1 MTSKS
6 KLRFKLLCIKWSKLL
21 GIALLIGIFASLIAI
36 SLKLTTEHYE
46 ELLFER
52 TKENR
57 ILLFVFPLFG
67 LGLIYFLRQYAF
79 RKKENKGIAEVFD
92 SLRTGKG
99 LPMYKVPSH
108 FVNGL
113 LTVAFGGPT
122 GIEVS
127 TVVASAAVGSVTHD
141 RQNFFRKYKT
151 EMICAGISAGLTALF
166 NSPMAGILFSL
177 EVITR
182 KRSLKSFVIMATA
195 CFSAL
200 IMAHFLAPSDLF
212 HVNVTHWNYGAVPYF
227 IGFALFASLN
237 SVYLTK
243 SVLWFKARSAVFAN
257 PAYKF
262 AVAALV
268 IGGFLLVFPQLYG
281 DGYHG
286 LKELFL
292 GSNTHYSLGF
302 VALLVSL
309 LVVKPILVSLALWGG
324 GDGGVFAPSLVTGA
338 ISGLLFAMVAN
349 HFFNAHLIPINFMLI
364 GMGAVLSA
372 TIHAPF
378 TAVFLVCGITG
389 NYVLILPLLLVCV
402 LSKIASQKMY
412 PFNVYTFKTA
422 S

>member
-6 KLRFKLLCIKWSKLL
+6 KLRARLVLIKWAKLL
-21 GIALLIGIFASLIAI
+21 GIALLIGVLASFVAI

-46 ELLFER
+46 EMLFEKTR
-52 TKENR
+52 HSNF
-57 ILLFVFPLFG
+57 LLVVFPVFG
-67 LGLIYFLRQYAF
+67 LGMIFLLRQYVF

-92 SLRTGKG
+92 SLKTGKG

-141 RQNFFRKYKT
+141 RQSFFRKYKT

-166 NSPMAGILFSL
+166 NSPMAGMLFSL

-182 KRSLKSFVIMATA
+182 KRSLKSFLIMAMA

-200 IMAHFLAPSDLF
+200 VMAHFLSPSDLF
-212 HVNVTHWNYGAVPYF
+212 HVDVTHWNYGAIPYF

-243 SVLWFKARSAVFAN
+243 SVLWFKSR
-257 PAYKF
+257 PAIFSRPEYKIL
-262 AVAALV
+262 VAALI
-268 IGGFLLVFPQLYG
+268 IGGCLLVLPQLYG

-286 LKELFL
+286 LSELFL
-292 GSNTHYSLGF
+292 DSNTRYSLGF
-302 VALLVSL
+302 AGLLATLLIVKPLLVS
-309 LVVKPILVSLALWGG
+309 VALWGG

-338 ISGLLFAMVAN
+338 IAGLLFAMVAN

-412 PFNVYTFKTA
+412 RYNVYTYKPA

>member
-6 KLRFKLLCIKWSKLL
+6 RLRTRLILIKWIKLL
-21 GIALLIGIFASLIAI
+21 GIALLIGVFASLVAI

-46 ELLFER
+46 EMLFER
-52 TKENR
+52 AIEYR
-57 ILLFVFPLFG
+57 FLLVCFPIFG
-67 LGLIYFLRQYAF
+67 LGLIYLLRQYVF
-79 RKKENKGIAEVFD
+79 RKKENKGIAEVFE
-92 SLRTGKG
+92 SLKTGKG

-141 RQNFFRKYKT
+141 RQSFFRKYKT

-166 NSPMAGILFSL
+166 NSPMAGMLFSL

-182 KRSLKSFVIMATA
+182 KRSLKSFLIMAAA

-200 IMAHFLAPSDLF
+200 VVAHFLAPSDLF
-212 HVNVTHWNYGAVPYF
+212 NVNVTHWNYGALPYF
-227 IGFALFASLN
+227 AAFALFASLN
-237 SVYLTK
+237 SIYLTK
-243 SVLWFKARSAVFAN
+243 SVLWFKTRSTIFAR
-257 PAYKF
+257 PEYKIL
-262 AVAALV
+262 VAALV
-268 IGGFLLVFPQLYG
+268 IGGCLLILPQLYG

-286 LKELFL
+286 LKALFL
-292 GSNTHYSLGF
+292 DSNTRYSLSF
-302 VALLVSL
+302 VALLATL
-309 LVVKPILVSLALWGG
+309 LVVKPILVSVALWGG

-338 ISGLLFAMVAN
+338 IAGLLFAVVAN

-389 NYVLILPLLLVCV
+389 NYVLILPLLMVCV
-402 LSKIASQKMY
+402 LSKVASQKMY
-412 PFNVYTFKTA
+412 RYNVYTYKTA
-422 S
+422 N